1 MDSPRSPRKYHQNGV
16 IYRARPT
23 PLRGGTKGYSHV
35 KTSVE
40 QIDGGR
46 LKLTVT
52 IDPERVDAEIK
63 RGYREVAGQ
72 VKIPGFRPGK
82 APRARVDAVLGADY
96 VLAEATEALIGK
108 TYVQALDEAGL
119 RPVGKIDFDDIEE
132 PIADGTE
139 FTYALSLT
147 PRPVLTLTSS
157 DVEIKMVPRDVTDAE
172 VDEQVDMTRDRFAR
186 LETVEAR
193 EIVAGDFVSISFE
206 STLDGEPYEGS
217 KIDQYLYETG
227 KGMMPE
233 EFENALVGAKP
244 GDKLSVDFAVED
256 TGQNSEFA
264 GKPLHF
270 DIEVHDIKEKVLPEV
285 DEEFAKMVGF
295 DTVEEMREEIR
306 SYIQSQKD
314 QSYERIRDERLVG
327 ALADKLEGDMPE
339 ELVTARRDSL
349 MREFED
355 QLKRSNLEL
364 KTYFQGTGI
373 DPNQWEQDM
382 EMQARISVG
391 QDLALEA
398 LAREKGLT
406 ATEADFDEEFAG
418 IGEALQMTA
427 EQARKQWTE
436 LGLLTS
442 AADQIARRKALEWLT
457 ENATVTIDESA
468 F

>member
-1 MDSPRSPRKYHQNGV
+1 M
-16 IYRARPT
+16 
-23 PLRGGTKGYSHV
+23 

-63 RGYREVAGQ
+63 RAYREVAGQ

-82 APRARVDAVLGADY
+82 APRARVDAVLGSDY

-108 TYVQALDEAGL
+108 TYVQALDEAAL
-119 RPVGKIDFDDIEE
+119 RPVGKIDFDDIEDA
-132 PIADGTE
+132 IVDGTE

-147 PRPVLTLTSS
+147 PRPLLTLSS
-157 DVEIKMVPRDVTDAE
+157 ADVEIKMVSRDVTDAE
-172 VDEQVDMTRDRFAR
+172 IDEQIDYTRDRFAR
-186 LETVEAR
+186 LETAEPR
-193 EIVAGDFVSISFE
+193 EVVAGDFVSISFE
-206 STLDGEPYEGS
+206 STIDGEEYEGS
-217 KIDQYLYETG
+217 KLDQYLYETG

-233 EFENALVGAKP
+233 EFEAALIGAKP
-244 GDKLSVDFAVED
+244 GDKVAADFPVED

-264 GKPLHF
+264 GKQMHF
-270 DIEVHDIKEKVLPEV
+270 DIEINDIKEKVLPEV

-295 DTVEEMREEIR
+295 DSVEEMREEIR

-327 ALADKLEGDMPE
+327 ALADKLEGDLPE
-339 ELVTARRDSL
+339 DLVVARRDSL

-355 QLKRSNLEL
+355 RLKQNNLEL
-364 KTYFQGTGI
+364 KTYFQGTGV
-373 DPNQWEQDM
+373 DPVQWEQDM
-382 EMQARISVG
+382 EIQARISVG

-406 ATEADFDEEFAG
+406 ATEEDFDEEFAA

-427 EQARKQWTE
+427 EAARKQWTE

-442 AADQIARRKALEWLT
+442 AADQIARRKAIEWLT
-457 ENATVTIDESA
+457 ENATVTIDDTA